1 MQTLRT
7 QGWIRMTGV
16 ALVAI
21 ALVASACGKSNS
33 PSSGGGA
40 TTAGGGSTTG
50 GGGST
55 SAAGGGATVT
65 AKNVGSLGMVLV
77 DAKGFTLYRLDGET
91 ASKVMCTAACVQA
104 WPPLKASGSPTGG
117 SGATGTLST
126 AMRPDGISQVTY
138 DGLLLYTF
146 SGDTQPGQA
155 NGQGIE
161 GKWFAVTPAGKNAG
175 ASGGSTTGGGS
186 TGGGRYGGY

>member
-1 MQTLRT
+1 MKTLRA
-7 QGWIRMTGV
+7 QGLVRMTGV

-33 PSSGGGA
+33 PTS
-40 TTAGGGSTTG
+40 G

-55 SAAGGGATVT
+55 SNGGGGTTSGGGSGSATVE
-65 AKNVGSLGMVLV
+65 AKSIGSLGMVLV
-77 DAKGFTLYRLDGET
+77 DSKGFTLYHLTGET
-91 ASKVMCTAACVQA
+91 PAKLMCTAACVQA

-126 AMRPDGISQVTY
+126 AMRSDGISQVTY

-161 GKWFAVTPAGKNAG
+161 GKWFAVTPAGKSAG
-175 ASGGSTTGGGS
+175 SGGGSTTGGS
-186 TGGGRYGGY
+186 TSGGRYGGY

>member
-1 MQTLRT
+1 MKTLRT
-7 QGWIRMTGV
+7 QGLIRMTGV

-21 ALVASACGKSNS
+21 ALVASACGKSNP
-33 PSSGGGA
+33 PSS
-40 TTAGGGSTTG
+40 GGGSTTG
-50 GGGST
+50 AGGATSGGATSGGGSG
-55 SAAGGGATVT
+55 SATVM

-77 DAKGFTLYRLDGET
+77 DSKGFTLYHLTGET
-91 ASKVMCTAACVQA
+91 PTNIMCTAACVQA

-126 AMRPDGISQVTY
+126 AMRSDGISQVTY

-161 GKWFAVTPAGKNAG
+161 GKWFAVTPAGKAAG
-175 ASGGSTTGGGS
+175 GGGGGSTTGGS
-186 TGGGRYGGY
+186 TTGGRYGGY

>member
-1 MQTLRT
+1 MS
-7 QGWIRMTGV
+7 GV

-21 ALVASACGKSNS
+21 ALVASACGKSNP
-33 PSSGGGA
+33 PSS
-40 TTAGGGSTTG
+40 GGGSTTG
-50 GGGST
+50 AGGAT
-55 SAAGGGATVT
+55 SAAGGTTSGGGSSATVM
-65 AKNVGSLGMVLV
+65 AKNVGALGMVLV
-77 DAKGFTLYRLDGET
+77 DSKGFTLYHLTGET
-91 ASKVMCTAACVQA
+91 VSKLMCTAACVQA

-126 AMRPDGISQVTY
+126 AMRSDGISQVTY

-161 GKWFAVTPAGKNAG
+161 GKWFAVTPAGKAAG
-175 ASGGSTTGGGS
+175 SGGGSTTGGSS